1 MADNITNNQHMTEE
15 VHHPDP
21 GHADPGSAL
30 VVPDPGMVIWT
41 WLVFFLV
48 FFLLRKI
55 AWKPILKSLEE
66 REESIK
72 KSIGD
77 AEEANRSLERAMQ
90 EQRTLIDEGRRKAA
104 DAISDARDDATA
116 TADEITEN
124 AKKDSEKTIA
134 EARAE
139 IIREQKNALAELR
152 SEIDNLSVMV
162 ASKLLDADLDNDRN
176 RGLVKE
182 YMTGISG

>member
-15 VHHPDP
+15 VHHSDS
-21 GHADPGSAL
+21 GHADPGGTL

-48 FFLLRKI
+48 LLLLRKF

-77 AEEANRSLERAMQ
+77 AEEANRSLESAMQ
-90 EQRTLIDEGRRKAA
+90 KQRALIDEGRRKAA
-104 DAISDARDDATA
+104 DAVNNARNDATA
-116 TADEITEN
+116 TANDLRES
-124 AKKDSEKTIA
+124 ARKDSEKMIA
-134 EARAE
+134 EARSD
-139 IIREQKNALAELR
+139 IMREQESALAELR
-152 SEIDNLSVMV
+152 SEVDHLSVMI

-176 RGLVKE
+176 RGLVKK
-182 YMTGISG
+182 YMAELSG